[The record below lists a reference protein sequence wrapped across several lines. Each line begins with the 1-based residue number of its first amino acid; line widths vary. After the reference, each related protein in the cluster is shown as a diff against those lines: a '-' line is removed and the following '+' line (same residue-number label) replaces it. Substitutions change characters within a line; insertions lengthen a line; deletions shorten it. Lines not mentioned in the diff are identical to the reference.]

1 MKLIPYEKFQIDS
14 GLSAADVLQRIKQH
28 TGERTLFSFQSSHE
42 FSGHVSEREF
52 EITKNISYRNS
63 FLPVIEGKVEQTSTG
78 ARVTISMR
86 LHLAV
91 ICFMFVWFSGVSIGC
106 IAVLAHLD
114 RFSMPMLIPFGMLI
128 FGIVLVSGGFWF
140 EASKQKIRL
149 IELLSK
155 N

>member
-1 MKLIPYEKFQIDS
+1 MKIIPYEKFQIDS
-14 GLSAADVLQRIKQH
+14 DLSATEVLQRIKQH
-28 TGERTLFSFQSSHE
+28 TGEKKLFNFRSPHE
-42 FSGHVSEREF
+42 FSGYVNEREF

-63 FLPVIEGKVEQTSTG
+63 FLPVIEGKIEQISTG

-91 ICFMFVWFSGVSIGC
+91 ICFMFIWFSGVSIGC

-128 FGIVLVSGGFWF
+128 FGVALVSGGFWF
-140 EASKQKIRL
+140 EASKQKVRL

>member
-14 GLSAADVLQRIKQH
+14 GLSAAEVLQRIKQR
-28 TGERTLFSFQSSHE
+28 TGEKKLFNFRSSLE
-42 FSGHVSEREF
+42 FSGHVNEREF
-52 EITKNISYRNS
+52 EITKNISYQNS
-63 FLPVIEGKVEQTSTG
+63 FLPVIEGKIEQISTG

-91 ICFMFVWFSGVSIGC
+91 ICFMFIWFSGVSIAC
-106 IAVLAHLD
+106 IEVLVHLD

-128 FGIVLVSGGFWF
+128 FGVLIVSGGFWF
-140 EASKQKIRL
+140 EASKQKLRL

>member
-91 ICFMFVWFSGVSIGC
+91 ICFMFVWFSGVSIG
-106 IAVLAHLD
+106 
-114 RFSMPMLIPFGMLI
+114 
-128 FGIVLVSGGFWF
+128 
-140 EASKQKIRL
+140 
-149 IELLSK
+149 
-155 N
+155 